1 MQLKK
6 LWIKDYKNLKDFS
19 LDFEKGNNLSI
30 LIGNNGSGK
39 SNVLEAISGIFT
51 EWYGIPASIFYTDY
65 KIEYEYDGKSI
76 VLQKTDKKKVY
87 YVDSALFEDSKVIP
101 YLPSNVVALYSGEDL
116 RLFDNFYFPKYDSY
130 LKDVYRNGYIGK
142 MGMYYVN
149 KYLWNIALLTL
160 ITFSENL
167 PDVQAFLA
175 TELGIVGD
183 SYIKHVRITFN
194 FKDYDKNTNNLLK
207 NFINTINPNQ
217 DKGKE
222 YTIQEWRTNINSLVV
237 NSEAEPI
244 ETFNY
249 LMQAFMPKTFKII
262 EKIQILFSN
271 GITLESLSE
280 GEKKLILIKAVLE
293 FVADENAL
301 LLLDEP
307 DANIHESRKS
317 KLYKLLK
324 DIPNRDIVMTSH
336 SPILAKIAD
345 KSELKYLES
354 KEGKVYQVSTD
365 KLNLVRKLSA
375 DEWNIMEAGGF
386 LNSEKTLVL
395 FEGKSDVDFVK
406 RAIELLKE
414 DEPKYDKIDVDF
426 LSFNGTGNAETFL
439 KNIRTITE
447 TKEIIFFF
455 DRDDGG
461 KDGMSHISEKS
472 KDDESIVHYNDY
484 INEEKNIKASFLPY
498 PSWSTSGDFMIED
511 YFKQDLL
518 ENIIQRIAQ
527 YKIPITR
534 LPKLGEAIKKDL
546 AANYTTYSKED
557 FEGFKPLLNKLL
569 ELLAIN

>member
-1 MQLKK
+1 MKLKS
-6 LWIKDYKNLKDFS
+6 LWIQEYKNLKDFQ

-51 EWYGIPASIFYTDY
+51 EWYGVPASIFYTDY
-65 KIEYEYDGKSI
+65 KIEYEYDGKYI

-87 YVDSALFEDSKVIP
+87 YVDSTLFEDSKVIP

-116 RLFDNFYFPKYDSY
+116 RLFDNFYSPKYDSY
-130 LKDVYRNGYIGK
+130 LKDVYRKGFVGK

-160 ITFSENL
+160 ITFSERL
-167 PDVQAFLA
+167 PDVQSFLA
-175 TELGIVGD
+175 AELGIFDD

-194 FKDYDKNTNNLLK
+194 FKDYNKNTNNLLK
-207 NFINTINPNQ
+207 NFINTINPSQ

-222 YTIQEWRTNINSLVV
+222 YTIQEWRTTISSLVV

-324 DIPNRDIVMTSH
+324 DTPNRDIVMTSH

-345 KSELKYLES
+345 KSELIYLES

-439 KNIRTITE
+439 RNIRTITE

-461 KDGMSHISEKS
+461 KDGMAHISVKS

-498 PSWSTSGDFMIED
+498 PSWSTSGDFMMED
-511 YFKQDLL
+511 YFKQNLL

-534 LPKLGEAIKKDL
+534 LPKLGDAIKKEL
-546 AANYTTYSKED
+546 AANYTTYLKED
-557 FEGFKPLLNKLL
+557 FEGFKTLLNKLL
-569 ELLAIN
+569 ELLEIN

>member
-19 LDFEKGNNLSI
+19 LDFEQGNNLSI

-65 KIEYEYDGKSI
+65 KIEYEYDGKYI

-130 LKDVYRNGYIGK
+130 LKDVYRKGYVGK

-160 ITFSENL
+160 ITFSESL
-167 PDVQAFLA
+167 PDVQDFLA

-222 YTIQEWRTNINSLVV
+222 YTIQEWRTNVNSLVV

-324 DIPNRDIVMTSH
+324 DTPNRDIVMTSH

-345 KSELKYLES
+345 KSELIYLES

-447 TKEIIFFF
+447 TKKIIFFF
-455 DRDDGG
+455 DRDEGG

-534 LPKLGEAIKKDL
+534 LPKLGDAIKKEL
-546 AANYTTYSKED
+546 AANYTTYLKED
-557 FEGFKPLLNKLL
+557 FEGFKTLLNKLL
-569 ELLAIN
+569 ELLEIN

>member
-19 LDFEKGNNLSI
+19 LDFEQGNNLSI

-65 KIEYEYDGKSI
+65 KIEYEYDGKYI

-130 LKDVYRNGYIGK
+130 LKDVYRKGYVGK

-160 ITFSENL
+160 ITFSESL

-183 SYIKHVRITFN
+183 SYIKHVRITFD

-222 YTIQEWRTNINSLVV
+222 YTIQEWRTNVNSLVV

-324 DIPNRDIVMTSH
+324 DTPNRDIVMTSH

-345 KSELKYLES
+345 KSELIYLES

-455 DRDDGG
+455 DRDEGG

-534 LPKLGEAIKKDL
+534 LPKLGDAIKKEL
-546 AANYTTYSKED
+546 AANYTTYLKED
-557 FEGFKPLLNKLL
+557 FEGFKTLLNKLL
-569 ELLAIN
+569 ELLEIN

>member
-6 LWIKDYKNLKDFS
+6 LWIKDYKNLKNFS
-19 LDFEKGNNLSI
+19 LDFEKGNHLSI

-39 SNVLEAISGIFT
+39 SNVLEAISGIFA
-51 EWYGIPASIFYTDY
+51 EWNGYPYTRFNTDY
-65 KIEYEYDGKSI
+65 KVEYDYDGKNI
-76 VLQKTDKKKVY
+76 VLEKNDKNITY
-87 YVDSALFEDSKVIP
+87 NVDGVLLEDSKANP

-130 LKDVYRNGYIGK
+130 LKDVYQNGFTGK

-149 KYLWNIALLTL
+149 KYLWNIALLVL
-160 ITFSENL
+160 LSFYKRFSTVG
-167 PDVQAFLA
+167 DFLNS
-175 TELGIVGD
+175 ELGISDD
-183 SYIKHVRITFN
+183 SQIQHIRITFN
-194 FKDYDKNTNNLLK
+194 YKDYERNKNVLLK
-207 NFINTINPNQ
+207 NFIDTINPEGQ
-217 DKGKE
+217 PGKQ
-222 YTIQEWRTNINSLVV
+222 YTIIEWRNAISSSVV
-237 NSEAEPI
+237 DFDAEPI
-244 ETFNY
+244 ETFNL

-293 FVADENAL
+293 FVADENSL

-307 DANIHESRKS
+307 DANIHEARKS

-324 DIPNRDIVMTSH
+324 DTPNRDVIMTTH
-336 SPILAKIAD
+336 SPILAKIAED
-345 KSELKYLES
+345 NELIYLES

-534 LPKLGEAIKKDL
+534 LPKLGDAIKKEL
-546 AANYTTYSKED
+546 AANYTTYSKVD

-569 ELLAIN
+569 ELLEIN